1 MWKKYRFCTLFLL
14 IAVFPANVCCQI
26 ITAGPVDYAG
36 YLPGLK
42 PGDTLSLHSGIYTG
56 GLKIKNR
63 NGSSALPIVI
73 SGPEK
78 GEPAVFT
85 GKEGRNT
92 VSIVNASYIVIKNLK
107 MDGKNIPSIDAV
119 KAENSPGSRVHHITL
134 ENLHITGHGAD
145 QMTCGI
151 SSKCPAWDWVI
162 RKNTIEAAGTG
173 IYLGNSDGS
182 QSFANGVIEYNLIV
196 NTIGYNMQI
205 KHQNEGTRTVG
216 GMPSKGKTLI
226 RYNVFSK
233 EKNASSGSDARPN
246 LLVGNFPA
254 TGYGS
259 GDLYEIYGNFFYQ
272 NPSEN
277 LFQGTGTIA
286 FYNNICVN
294 HLDGGGIVFQNH
306 NGFSPRNIS
315 VFYNTLIIRRGK
327 GIRISGSDA
336 LYRQRVIGNAVFA
349 DTPIYGAS
357 EEKDNIGD
365 RYSNAEK
372 YVHCAFAEPGLFDPF
387 PMKEKLKGTAI
398 AADIFRDFEYSHL
411 DFNASVRDPQFRGA
425 YAGEGKNP
433 GWLPVL
439 CVRPELQM
447 QKEFHGNQPKN
458 PLSLNTI

>member
-1 MWKKYRFCTLFLL
+1 MK
-14 IAVFPANVCCQI
+14 
-26 ITAGPVDYAG
+26 AGDSL
-36 YLPGLK
+36 YLRPGV
-42 PGDTLSLHSGIYTG
+42 YTG
-56 GLKIKNR
+56 GLKIKNK
-63 NGSSALPIVI
+63 NGKKSRPIVI

-78 GEPAVFT
+78 GRPAVFT
-85 GKEGRNT
+85 GKRGRNT
-92 VSIVNASYIVIKNLK
+92 VSIVNSSYIVIKNLK
-107 MDGKNIPSIDAV
+107 IDGQNIPFIDAV
-119 KAENSPGSRVHHITL
+119 KAGDSSRGYAHHITL

-145 QMTCGI
+145 RNTCGI

-162 RKNTIEAAGTG
+162 RRNTIEAAGTG

-182 QSFANGVIEYNLIV
+182 QPFANGLVEYNLIV

-205 KHQNEGTRTVG
+205 KHQNEGTRTVS
-216 GMPSKGKTLI
+216 GMPSKGKTVI

-254 TGYGS
+254 SGDGS
-259 GDLYEIYGNFFYQ
+259 GDQYEIYGNFFYQ

-294 HLDGGGIVFQNH
+294 HLDGGGIVFQKH

-315 VFYNTLIIRRGK
+315 VFYNTLIIRGDK
-327 GIRISGSDA
+327 GIRISEPDSM
-336 LYRQRVIGNAVFA
+336 YRQRVIGNAIFA

-357 EEKDNIGD
+357 EEKDNIFD

-372 YVHCAFAEPGLFDPF
+372 YVHSAFSAPGLLNPF
-387 PMKEKLKGTAI
+387 PIKGKLSGTAV
-398 AADIFRDFEYSHL
+398 DSDMFRDFGYSRL
-411 DFNASVRDPQFRGA
+411 DFNGSVRDPRFRGA

-433 GWLPVL
+433 GWHPALS
-439 CVRPELQM
+439 VRPELRLQR
-447 QKEFHGNQPKN
+447 QF
-458 PLSLNTI
+458 